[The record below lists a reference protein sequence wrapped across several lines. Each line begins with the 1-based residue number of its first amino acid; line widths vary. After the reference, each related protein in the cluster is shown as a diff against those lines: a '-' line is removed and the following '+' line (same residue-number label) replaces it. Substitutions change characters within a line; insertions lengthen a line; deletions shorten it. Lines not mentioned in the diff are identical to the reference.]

1 MGRNGELVLKSLT
14 VRNFAIIEKIDL
26 EFEQG
31 LAVFTGETGAGK
43 SILIEALGF
52 LLGERGSTDWLRAG
66 AAKLE
71 VSGEFLDRG
80 KTIRLRRELDAKG
93 RSRAFLDGRP
103 AKLSALAALGEG
115 LVDFHGQHEHQSL
128 LDPGTQLDLLD
139 DFGGLAAKREVVA
152 KAYRD
157 WKEAAARRDAIEL
170 SEDERLRRIDLASFQ
185 ISEIGETDPQLG
197 EEEKLAA
204 ELPRLKNAGK
214 LGELAAKAYGA
225 LYGEHGST
233 EESLGRAEESLA
245 DMARL
250 DPSLEPAVAAI
261 QKAREGIAEVS
272 GELADR
278 RRGEVS
284 PEKLDAMIGR
294 QDKIA
299 RLKRKYGGTVSAVL
313 EFRDRAQ
320 RELDAL
326 ENHELETKMVAKELT
341 AATRRLEKLSEEL
354 HDERLRA
361 AKRLASRAGSE
372 LKSLSLAHARMSI
385 AVEMEEESFSPT
397 GCDRVEFLIAPNPGE
412 ALKRL
417 RQIAS
422 GGELSRVML
431 ALKTVLARQDKVG
444 LLVFDEVDTGVGA
457 AVGTAVGGKLSEL
470 GRARQVF
477 CVTHLAQVAVY
488 ASSHFQVSKSVADGR
503 TTAKVERL
511 VGEERTEAVARMLGG
526 RKVTPAS
533 LKHAQELIGAA

>member
-1 MGRNGELVLKSLT
+1 MGRNGELVLKSLA
-14 VRNFAIIEKIDL
+14 VRNFAIIEKLDL
-26 EFEQG
+26 EFEKG

-71 VSGEFLDRG
+71 VSGEFFDQG

-103 AKLSALAALGEG
+103 AKLSELTVLGEG

-139 DFGGLAAKREVVA
+139 DFGGLSAQREAVG

-157 WKEAAARRDAIEL
+157 WKEAEARRDALEL

-185 ISEIGETDPQLG
+185 HSEIGETDPQPG

-204 ELPRLKNAGK
+204 ELPRMKNAGK

-225 LYGEHGST
+225 LYGERGST
-233 EESLGRAEESLA
+233 EESLGRAEESLVE
-245 DMARL
+245 MARL
-250 DPSLEPAVAAI
+250 DPAMESAVSAL
-261 QKAREGIAEVS
+261 QKARERISEVS

-284 PEKLDAMIGR
+284 PEKLDALIGR

-299 RLKRKYGGTVSAVL
+299 RLKRKYGGSVEAVL

-326 ENHELETKMVAKELT
+326 ENHELETKMAAKEL
-341 AATRRLEKLSEEL
+341 
-354 HDERLRA
+354 
-361 AKRLASRAGSE
+361 
-372 LKSLSLAHARMSI
+372 
-385 AVEMEEESFSPT
+385 
-397 GCDRVEFLIAPNPGE
+397 
-412 ALKRL
+412 
-417 RQIAS
+417 
-422 GGELSRVML
+422 
-431 ALKTVLARQDKVG
+431 
-444 LLVFDEVDTGVGA
+444 
-457 AVGTAVGGKLSEL
+457 
-470 GRARQVF
+470 
-477 CVTHLAQVAVY
+477 
-488 ASSHFQVSKSVADGR
+488 
-503 TTAKVERL
+503 
-511 VGEERTEAVARMLGG
+511 AVAQQRFK
-526 RKVTPAS
+526 KVS
-533 LKHAQELIGAA
+533 E